1 MPSYQTLDNIADA
14 YIPALAILCLCLL
27 IKQFIARDWQRLLR
41 EGGLFVMGL
50 VVAYTIM
57 FVDNA
62 LLLWPQFN
70 MDYSTH
76 TAVALVLVITLWVMK
91 NSLQGIWSVFLFVS
105 LLGYFLLMLYQQYHS
120 VADIISTSLV
130 VGALV
135 LPLAG
140 KIQNKELK

>member
-1 MPSYQTLDNIADA
+1 MPSYQILDNIADA

-27 IKQFIARDWQRLLR
+27 IKKFIARDWQRLLR
-41 EGGLFVMGL
+41 EGGFFVVGL
-50 VVAYTIM
+50 VVAYAIM
-57 FVDNA
+57 FVDNH
-62 LLLWPQFN
+62 LSLWPQFN

-76 TAVALVLVITLWVMK
+76 TAVALVLVVNLWVMK
-91 NSLQGIWSVFLFVS
+91 NSLQRVWSVSLLVS

>member
-1 MPSYQTLDNIADA
+1 
-14 YIPALAILCLCLL
+14 
-27 IKQFIARDWQRLLR
+27 
-41 EGGLFVMGL
+41 MGL

-105 LLGYFLLMLYQQYHS
+105 LL
-120 VADIISTSLV
+120 DSTHTAV
-130 VGALV
+130 ALV

-140 KIQNKELK
+140 KIQKN